1 MDTLA
6 KIPWNAIVALVAL
19 FIAALSWWGRR
30 ERSSGAR
37 IDARIDALILAVG
50 KLEARMDKAAT
61 DVSHAHTR
69 IRDMRASREV
79 AIRTEGRVK

>member
-6 KIPWNAIVALVAL
+6 KIPWNAIVAVMLAVVA
-19 FIAALSWWGRR
+19 AAAWWGRR
-30 ERSSGAR
+30 ERSSGSR
-37 IDARIDALILAVG
+37 IDARIDALILSVG

-69 IRDMRASREV
+69 IREMRASREV

>member
-1 MDTLA
+1 MDILA
-6 KIPWNAIVALVAL
+6 KIQWNAVVALVAL
-19 FIAALSWWGRR
+19 GFAGLAWWGRR

-37 IDARIDALILAVG
+37 IDARIDALILSVG

-69 IRDMRASREV
+69 IREMRASREV
-79 AIRTEGRVK
+79 AIRNEGRGK